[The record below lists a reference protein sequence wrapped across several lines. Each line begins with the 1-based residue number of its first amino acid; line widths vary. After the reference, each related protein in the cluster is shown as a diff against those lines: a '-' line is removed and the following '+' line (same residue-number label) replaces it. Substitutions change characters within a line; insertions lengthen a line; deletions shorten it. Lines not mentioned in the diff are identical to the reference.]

1 MKLTTDLPTPD
12 FARNMRL
19 IGYSDQGGRPD
30 GVQIMVERG
39 FAYIG
44 HMFSKGFSDQ
54 GGRPDGVQI
63 MVERGFAYIGHMFS
77 KGFSVIDVRD
87 PRAPKPANYIAA
99 PPGTWNIHL
108 QVHGDLLLVIN
119 AKDMFAEAAF
129 ADERAYYRGQ
139 IGAVVGT
146 ADNKIAAEPSTRDW
160 TAGLAVYDI
169 AHPEAPRRI
178 GFMPVA
184 GGGIHRIWYTGG
196 RWAYVSALL
205 DGFTDYIFMTV
216 DMADTAN
223 PREAGRYWLPG
234 MNRAAGEM
242 PSWPA
247 TRRCG
252 LHHAIVH
259 GDTAYGAWRDAGLV
273 MIDVADR
280 AAPKLIT
287 HHNWSPPFGGGTHN
301 CLPLPDRDLL
311 VVLDEAV
318 LDHQEDGLKLTW
330 LFDIRAPE
338 NPVSIATFPT
348 PAEADY
354 KAKGAHFGPHNIH
367 ENRPGSL
374 VSSELI
380 FATYQNAGVRVF
392 DIRDQYHPV
401 EVGALVPPAPRRLV
415 DHRPNRACVIQSTDV
430 FVDRD
435 GIVYCTD
442 YNAGLYIMEYHGK

>member
-1 MKLTTDLPTPD
+1 MSNDLPTPD
-12 FARNMRL
+12 HARNMRL
-19 IGYSDQGGRPD
+19 LGWSDQGGRPD

-39 FAYIG
+39 FAY
-44 HMFSKGFSDQ
+44 
-54 GGRPDGVQI
+54 V
-63 MVERGFAYIGHMFS
+63 GHMFS
-77 KGFSVIDVRD
+77 KGFSVVDVRD
-87 PRAPKPANYIAA
+87 PRNPRPAGHIAA
-99 PPGTWNIHL
+99 PPNTWNIHL
-108 QVHGDLLLVIN
+108 QVHGDLLLVVN

-129 ADERAYYRGQ
+129 ADERAYYRSQVGDVV
-139 IGAVVGT
+139 GTVVGT
-146 ADNKIAAEPSTRDW
+146 AEPKASARDW

-169 AHPEAPRRI
+169 ATPGAPRRI
-178 GFMPVA
+178 GFMPVE

-216 DMADTAN
+216 DMADPAR
-223 PREAGRYWLPG
+223 PKEAGRYWLPG
-234 MNRAAGEM
+234 MNTAAGET
-242 PSWPA
+242 PTWA
-247 TRRCG
+247 ANRRYG

-259 GDTAYGAWRDAGLV
+259 GDTAYGAWRDGGLV
-273 MIDVADR
+273 DRYQDR
-280 AAPKLIT
+280 AAQADHPS
-287 HHNWSPPFGGGTHN
+287 HWSPPFGGGTHN

-318 LDHQEDGLKLTW
+318 LDHQEDGLKLIW
-330 LFDIRAPE
+330 LFDIRALE

-367 ENRPGSL
+367 ENRPGSF

-392 DIRDQYHPV
+392 DIRDHYRPV

-442 YNAGLYIMEYHGK
+442 YNAGLYIMEYTGG